1 MRVCASYGSVPD
13 RLADADMHELRL
25 DVFDVLPPDLD
36 RDCIGT
42 LAGKDISA
50 VPAGFEGM
58 VDVGD
63 SDAEIPFRKIRSVH
77 DFEKTPSEEVLRR
90 TLETGDQEL
99 SKFACMV
106 RSFSDL
112 HTIYKAATSVGR
124 KHLVLGMG
132 EMGTVTRIRQGILG
146 NDVSFG
152 YVGRRTA
159 SGQLSAEEM
168 KALGDD
174 CAVVGITG
182 NPLGHTLSPVM
193 QGAAMRDKGING
205 IYLKFESPDLAHVDD
220 VIREYDIR
228 GMNVTIP
235 YKRAVMEYLDELS
248 PLAERMGNVNTIT
261 RLSDGRLRGDNTDY
275 FGFQCL
281 VEELGAEA
289 AGKKA
294 LVLGA
299 TGGAGTT
306 ASMVLGDLGAIV
318 APVGRTSE
326 VNYDNIA
333 QQSDAA
339 LLVNCTPAGMF
350 PHCPA
355 APCTL
360 EGLDALEGVIDIVY
374 NPARTGLMLA
384 AERRGI
390 PCIGGLL
397 MLVAQAAQAVERYTG
412 QVTPR
417 ERILDVTER
426 LSRRE
431 QNIALIGMPG
441 SGKTRVGE
449 QIALLTGREHIDLD
463 RALEERLGMPC
474 ADYIVERGEVAFR
487 EQETAALADIS
498 QRRGLVLS
506 PGGGVVTRDE
516 NYPLLHQNSQI
527 VMLNRKLD
535 ELAHKGRPITAR
547 DGIEKLAEQ
556 RMPRYRAWAD
566 HTIDSRDCAANTAR
580 AALDTLP
587 PAL

>member
-1 MRVCASYGSVPD
+1 MTDTAATRPYGVLGRVLGHSY
-13 RLADADMHELRL
+13 
-25 DVFDVLPPDLD
+25 
-36 RDCIGT
+36 
-42 LAGKDISA
+42 
-50 VPAGFEGM
+50 
-58 VDVGD
+58 
-63 SDAEIPFRKIRSVH
+63 
-77 DFEKTPSEEVLRR
+77 TP
-90 TLETGDQEL
+90 
-99 SKFACMV
+99 
-106 RSFSDL
+106 
-112 HTIYKAATSVGR
+112 TIYKELAG
-124 KHLVLGMG
+124 L
-132 EMGTVTRIRQGILG
+132 E
-146 NDVSFG
+146 
-152 YVGRRTA
+152 YVR
-159 SGQLSAEEM
+159 
-168 KALGDD
+168 
-174 CAVVGITG
+174 
-182 NPLGHTLSPVM
+182 
-193 QGAAMRDKGING
+193 
-205 IYLKFESPDLAHVDD
+205 FEREPEDLAAFMTGD
-220 VIREYDIR
+220 EWE
-228 GMNVTIP
+228 GTNVTIP

-261 RLSDGRLRGDNTDY
+261 RLPDGRLRGDNTDY

-281 VEELGAEA
+281 VEELGVEV
-289 AGKKA
+289 AGKKV

-318 APVGRTSE
+318 VPVGRTSE

-350 PHCPA
+350 PHCPDV
-355 APCTL
+355 PCTL

-374 NPARTGLMLA
+374 NPARTGLMLE

-426 LSRRE
+426 LSRHE

-441 SGKTRVGE
+441 SGKT
-449 QIALLTGREHIDLD
+449 
-463 RALEERLGMPC
+463 LEERLGMPC
-474 ADYIVERGEVAFR
+474 ADFIVERGEPAFR

-498 QRRGLVLS
+498 KRSGLVIS
-506 PGGGVVTRDE
+506 TGGGVVTRDE

-547 DGIEKLAEQ
+547 DGIDKLAEQ

-566 HTIDSRDCAANTAR
+566 YIIDSRDCAANTAR
-580 AALDTLP
+580 ALLDTLP

>member
-1 MRVCASYGSVPD
+1 MTDTAASRPYGVLGRVLSHSY
-13 RLADADMHELRL
+13 
-25 DVFDVLPPDLD
+25 
-36 RDCIGT
+36 
-42 LAGKDISA
+42 
-50 VPAGFEGM
+50 
-58 VDVGD
+58 
-63 SDAEIPFRKIRSVH
+63 
-77 DFEKTPSEEVLRR
+77 TP
-90 TLETGDQEL
+90 
-99 SKFACMV
+99 
-106 RSFSDL
+106 
-112 HTIYKAATSVGR
+112 TIYKELAG
-124 KHLVLGMG
+124 L
-132 EMGTVTRIRQGILG
+132 E
-146 NDVSFG
+146 
-152 YVGRRTA
+152 YVR
-159 SGQLSAEEM
+159 
-168 KALGDD
+168 
-174 CAVVGITG
+174 
-182 NPLGHTLSPVM
+182 
-193 QGAAMRDKGING
+193 
-205 IYLKFESPDLAHVDD
+205 FEREPEDLAAFMTGD
-220 VIREYDIR
+220 EWE
-228 GMNVTIP
+228 GTNVTIP

-261 RLSDGRLRGDNTDY
+261 RLPDGRLRGDNTDY

-281 VEELGAEA
+281 VEELGVEV
-289 AGKKA
+289 AGKKV

-306 ASMVLGDLGAIV
+306 ASMVLGDLGATV
-318 APVGRTSE
+318 VPVGRTSE
-326 VNYDNIA
+326 VNYGNIA

-350 PHCPA
+350 PHCPD

-374 NPARTGLMLA
+374 NPARTGLMLE
-384 AERRGI
+384 AERRDI

-417 ERILDVTER
+417 ERILNVTEH

-449 QIALLTGREHIDLD
+449 QIALRTGREHIDLD

-474 ADYIVERGEVAFR
+474 ADYIVERGEAAFR
-487 EQETAALADIS
+487 EQETAALSDIS
-498 QRRGLVLS
+498 KRSGLVLS
-506 PGGGVVTRDE
+506 TGGGVVTRDE

-547 DGIEKLAEQ
+547 DGIDKLAEQ

-566 HTIDSRDCAANTAR
+566 YIIDSRDRAVNTAQ
-580 AALDTLP
+580 ALLDTLP